1 MASDAYIVFETSGYR
16 VIVGWGYTPTGTTPA
31 AGVGEDVAFPTEA
44 DFDAFLSELE
54 TSGYPYRYPETDGG
68 AYFEAYWLSN
78 DRIGFG
84 HLSGGVPPAG
94 EGSPAE
100 EVRADRNARLD
111 ECDWTQLDD
120 VDLTAAC
127 KSDFATYRQSLRDVP
142 QQGGFPSSVT
152 WPTRPAEVKT

>member
-1 MASDAYIVFETSGYR
+1 MSSDAYVVYQASGDR
-16 VIVGWGYTPTGTTPA
+16 VIVGWGYTPTGTVPA

-84 HLSGGVPPAG
+84 YLSGGVPPAG

-100 EVRADRNARLD
+100 EARERRNALLD
-111 ECDWTQLDD
+111 DSDWTQLGD
-120 VDLTAAC
+120 VDLTSAS
-127 KSDFATYRQSLRDVP
+127 KSNFATYRQDLRDVP
-142 QQGGFPSSVT
+142 QQSGFPDSIT